1 MPLTE
6 AVTQAVNDCIKET
19 ILDGVLNKNPGK
31 LTNYKRGMNN
41 DLDKKCRNEKFPP
54 IKTGRNAE
62 NNGEIIEFC
71 KFFPIDEYI
80 YREKLGKNRIT
91 QKISPIIID
100 RGHFF
105 FPQYLG

>member
-19 ILDGVLNKNPGK
+19 ILDGILNKNPGK
-31 LTNYKRGMNN
+31 LTNYKREMNC
-41 DLDKKCRNEKFPP
+41 DLDKKCRNEKFSP
-54 IKTGRNAE
+54 IKTGRIAE
-62 NNGEIIEFC
+62 SNGEIIEFC

-91 QKISPIIID
+91 
-100 RGHFF
+100 
-105 FPQYLG
+105 